1 MLFEVF
7 IEGLQ
12 RNIVSSCKEVWFY
25 SLSYVGTS
33 PMCVGTALDLSM
45 EGTLC
50 CV

>member
-1 MLFEVF
+1 MF

-12 RNIVSSCKEVWFY
+12 ISIFSSSKEVWLY
-25 SLSYVGTS
+25 SLSYVETS
-33 PMCVGTALDLSM
+33 VMCVGTALDLSM